1 MKKLRAKL
9 KADDLL
15 AITNEI
21 GSSKDLGSRN
31 KKFADIVITDD
42 TPQTEDLSDIKIDPD
57 EDLEQVLSK
66 ARRLKQKEALNVKA
80 LPMLNFALKP
90 EIKNDH
96 DSDEETAAYRVKE
109 DGYIVLNSTAEFC
122 RTLGDIPTYGMA
134 GNRDESGNDLMDL
147 DVRDVEDTAMN
158 SDEEER
164 TNQWNAVNPDDPKA
178 KTVKKPIDIDDVNVY
193 FSFFIKAF

>member
-1 MKKLRAKL
+1 MLQVKKVKKLRAKL

-15 AITNEI
+15 AITGDT
-21 GSSKDLGSRN
+21 GSTKDLGSRN
-31 KKFADIVITDD
+31 KKFSDIVITDD
-42 TPQTEDLSDIKIDPD
+42 TPVIEDLSDIKVDPD
-57 EDLEQVLSK
+57 EDLEQVLAK
-66 ARRLKQKEALNVKA
+66 ARRLKQKEALHVKS

-90 EIKNDH
+90 EIKTEH

-158 SDEEER
+158 SDDEER
-164 TNQWNAVNPDDPKA
+164 TNQWSAVNPDDPRSKS
-178 KTVKKPIDIDDVNVY
+178 VKKSIDVDDV
-193 FSFFIKAF
+193 I

>member
-1 MKKLRAKL
+1 M

-15 AITNEI
+15 AITGDT
-21 GSSKDLGSRN
+21 GSTKDLGSRN
-31 KKFADIVITDD
+31 KKFSDIVITDD
-42 TPQTEDLSDIKIDPD
+42 TPVIEDLSDIKVDPD
-57 EDLEQVLSK
+57 EDLEQVLAK
-66 ARRLKQKEALNVKA
+66 ARRLKQKEALHVKS

-90 EIKNDH
+90 EIKTEH

-158 SDEEER
+158 SDDEER
-164 TNQWNAVNPDDPKA
+164 TNQWSAVNPDDPRSKS
-178 KTVKKPIDIDDVNVY
+178 VKKSIDVDDV
-193 FSFFIKAF
+193 I